1 MKYSA
6 YNLTIQSELP
16 LPLPQCQFSEH
27 PDIIIT
33 VGETEE
39 PEHLSRTYDGVWY
52 AHGENSLFLKWDRI
66 GSYLIREGKWIVI
79 SQSHAPRTMSPVVP
93 LLGTVM
99 AIAMH
104 QRGMTSLHG
113 SSVLVDGAAIIFL
126 GEKGEGKSTI
136 AGYFQKQGHS
146 LLSDD
151 VCAIDMQRQES
162 PTIYPSFSRIKLW
175 PDAMHYLEY
184 APEQH
189 ERVHPEF
196 EKRNISLDAGFSFTP
211 SPVAAIIVL
220 TTGSDVSLEA
230 LTGHQAIPFILP
242 HLIINRFPENQPDK
256 LARNIYYQ
264 LTNLIKHVPLYR
276 LTRPRDISLLPIV
289 AELVGDIR

>member
-33 VGETEE
+33 LGETEE

-162 PTIYPSFSRIKLW
+162 PTIYPSFSKIKLW
-175 PDAMHYLEY
+175 PDAMQYLEY
-184 APEQH
+184 SPEKH
-189 ERVHPEF
+189 EKVHPSF
-196 EKRNISLDAGFSFTP
+196 EKRNISLNNGFTYSP
-211 SPVAAIIVL
+211 SPVADIFVL
-220 TTGSDVSLEA
+220 TTSPEVTLEP
-230 LTGHQAIPFILP
+230 LIGHQAIPVLIP
-242 HLIINRFPENQPDK
+242 HLIINRFPEQQP
-256 LARNIYYQ
+256 AE
-264 LTNLIKHVPLYR
+264 LTRDIFFQLIKLLKNVPLYR
-276 LTRPRDISLLPIV
+276 LGRPRDISLLPIV
-289 AELVGDIR
+289 AELVNNK